1 MITRS
6 TTILAVHLNDE
17 VALAG
22 DGQVTV
28 GDTIVKQSA
37 KKIRRVH
44 DGKVL
49 AGFAGAA
56 ADALA
61 LFEKFEG
68 KLDEYRGNLRR
79 AALEL
84 AKEWRTDRILRHL
97 QAQMVVASIDDM
109 LLVSG
114 SGELIEPDEEGT
126 IAIGSGGPYAIAAAT
141 ALQRH
146 TSLNAESVAREALYI
161 ASSLCIYTNDQII
174 IETLP

>member
-28 GDTIVKQSA
+28 GDTIVKQGA

-68 KLDEYRGNLRR
+68 KLDEHRGNLRR

-109 LLVSG
+109 LLVR
-114 SGELIEPDEEGT
+114 I
-126 IAIGSGGPYAIAAAT
+126 
-141 ALQRH
+141 R
-146 TSLNAESVAREALYI
+146 
-161 ASSLCIYTNDQII
+161 
-174 IETLP
+174 

>member
-28 GDTIVKQSA
+28 GDTIVKQGA

-68 KLDEYRGNLRR
+68 KLDEHRGNLRR

-146 TSLNAESVAREALYI
+146 TSLNAESVAREALHI
-161 ASSLCIYTNDQII
+161 ASSLCIYTNDRII

>member
-28 GDTIVKQSA
+28 GDTIVKQGA

-68 KLDEYRGNLRR
+68 KLEEHRGNLRR

-146 TSLNAESVAREALYI
+146 TSLNAESVAREALHI
-161 ASSLCIYTNDQII
+161 ASSLCIYTNDRIT

>member
-28 GDTIVKQSA
+28 GDTIVKQGA

-114 SGELIEPDEEGT
+114 SGELIEPDDEGT

-146 TSLNAESVAREALYI
+146 TSLNAESVAREALHI

>member
-28 GDTIVKQSA
+28 GDTIVKQGA

-68 KLDEYRGNLRR
+68 KLDEHRGNLRR

-114 SGELIEPDEEGT
+114 SGELIEPDDEGT

-146 TSLNAESVAREALYI
+146 TSLNAESVAREALHI
-161 ASSLCIYTNDQII
+161 ASSLCIYTNDRII